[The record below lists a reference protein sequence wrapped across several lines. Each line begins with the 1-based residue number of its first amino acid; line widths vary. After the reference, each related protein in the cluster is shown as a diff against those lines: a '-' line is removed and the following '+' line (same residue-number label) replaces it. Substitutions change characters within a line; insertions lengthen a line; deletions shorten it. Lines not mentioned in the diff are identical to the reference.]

1 MLFSTKL
8 VALPTFIWYTSIL
21 ASPLDSIYAE
31 EGKKALKRQ
40 DGGDDI
46 ETLAQ
51 LDPIR
56 TGKGFAFVCVAY
68 IKDSSSCRL
77 CRQLRQPS
85 HCYLYDNQHRRQS
98 H

>member
-8 VALPTFIWYTSIL
+8 LALPIFIWYTSVL
-21 ASPLDSIYAE
+21 ASPLDNVYAE
-31 EGKKALKRQ
+31 EGKRALKRQ

-56 TGKGFAFVCVAY
+56 TGKGFTFVGIAHAEQL
-68 IKDSSSCRL
+68 SSCRL
-77 CRQLRQPS
+77 CRQLRQSS